1 MVRQTL
7 AGRVVVGKHVSAPSR
22 VLGHEPLQGD
32 GFPRPIF

>member
-7 AGRVVVGKHVSAPSR
+7 TGRVVVSKHVSAPSR
-22 VLGHEPLQGD
+22 VRGHEPLQDD